1 MRQTFKKKRT
11 DDDEQREEDG
21 RGGRGTGV
29 KNKFNISSCLKFLS
43 GDMHIYSY

>member
-1 MRQTFKKKRT
+1 MIMNKEKKM
-11 DDDEQREEDG
+11 EGED
-21 RGGRGTGV
+21 GGRGTGV